1 METPLIKKAK
11 SSNEDI
17 QSKSTELIRV
27 KKYSGDLVPFN
38 PEKFRFS
45 LTKSGASSQ
54 AVDDIVHS
62 ILPIIY
68 DGIHTKEL
76 YRLAH
81 TQLRRRANSFAA
93 RYSLKRALRDLGP
106 SGFHFEEWI
115 ARIFRHMGYE
125 TLTGQILAGRAVSHE
140 IDVLARKD
148 EELTIVECKFKNSTE
163 AKTSVTTPMYFLSRL
178 KDLESLSFPHFNKN
192 TQVKSG
198 WLVTNAYFTSDSI
211 NFAAHYGVQLL
222 SWDYPEGNSI
232 KNRVD
237 FAGLYPLTCL
247 TTLTKA
253 EKKTLLDKGCILV
266 KDLVKDE
273 GVLDGLRLSKTKE
286 RKILEEAQALIE
298 IA

>member
-1 METPLIKKAK
+1 MET
-11 SSNEDI
+11 
-17 QSKSTELIRV
+17 KSTESRKTAPSENHEFIRV
-27 KKYSGDLVPFN
+27 KKYSGDLVPFDQ
-38 PEKFRFS
+38 EKFRFS
-45 LTKSGASSQ
+45 LTKSGASSE

-106 SGFHFEEWI
+106 GGFHFEEWI
-115 ARIFRHMGYE
+115 ARIFQYMGYQ
-125 TLTGQILAGRAVSHE
+125 TLTGEVLSGRAVTHE
-140 IDVLARKD
+140 IDVLALKD
-148 EELTIVECKFKNSTE
+148 ESLTIVECKFKNSTE

-178 KDLESLSFPHFNKN
+178 RDLESLAFPYFNKN
-192 TQVKSG
+192 SPVKSG

-211 NFAAHYGVQLL
+211 NFADHYGVQLL

-247 TTLTKA
+247 TTLSKK
-253 EKKTLLDKGCILV
+253 EKNTLLDKGCILV
-266 KDLVKDE
+266 KDLVKDDR
-273 GVLDGLRLSKTKE
+273 VLDGLRLSKAKE
-286 RKILEEAQALIE
+286 RKVLEEAHALIGVD
-298 IA
+298 